1 MLSEDSMTNTTL
13 LINAMHTTKPSSTHC
28 IVFPDMSTQRFGT
41 KPSKYSEVS
50 NIGSVW
56 NKRDGKTFSKKLINV
71 SYGINVTDGIF
82 KIKN

>member
-1 MLSEDSMTNTTL
+1 MNQFS
-13 LINAMHTTKPSSTHC
+13 
-28 IVFPDMSTQRFGT
+28 
-41 KPSKYSEVS
+41 YSEVS